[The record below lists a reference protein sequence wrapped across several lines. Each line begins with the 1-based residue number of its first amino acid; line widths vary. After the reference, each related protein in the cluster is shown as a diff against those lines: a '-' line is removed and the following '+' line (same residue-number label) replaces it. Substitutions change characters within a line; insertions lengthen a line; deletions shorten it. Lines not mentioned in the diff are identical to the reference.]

1 MSKSKKDEK
10 VKRDKNCLKVKMG
23 NHKYTVPKEFVD
35 QGPMI
40 FDWALFEK
48 QIDDDLS
55 NASMLFTDDYNFTIA
70 LIVNKQDCKH
80 LRDAFDRLAKVLD

>member
-1 MSKSKKDEK
+1 MSKSKKEEK
-10 VKRDKNCLKVKMG
+10 IKRDNTFKLKMG
-23 NHKYTVPKEFVD
+23 SHKYTVPKEFVD

-40 FDWALFEK
+40 FDWAVFDK
-48 QIDDDLS
+48 KIDDDLS
-55 NASMLFTDDYNFTIA
+55 NASMLFTDEYNFTIA